1 MGIYFKTK
9 DGLAPVLVNTD
20 HKHDVSDVVNF
31 PESLPANGGNSDT
44 VNGLTVETA
53 VPANAKFTDTTY
65 GIATSDKTGL
75 VRSGGDVTV
84 DTDGTMSVADNSH
97 KHTVSNISDFPTSM
111 PASDVSAWAKATTK
125 PTYTATEVGADPVGS
140 ANTVLT
146 EAKSYATTQDE
157 TTLKSAKSYA
167 DTKDAETLA
176 SAKSYADKKVSDL
189 INSAPTTLDTLGEI
203 ATAMQENADVVEALE
218 SAVGT
223 KANASDLTSHTG
235 NKSNPHGVTKAQV
248 GLGNVE
254 NKSSATIRGEL
265 TKENVTDAL
274 GYTPSESDTVYSHPT
289 SGVTAGTYRSVTVNA
304 QGHVTAGSNPTITVA
319 QGGTGATNV
328 SAAAYNIFGDI
339 RESTSVITDNTPMV
353 AKYDTPSESAGVF
366 HWRKASVIW
375 EYIKGKISSILG
387 LTDTQ
392 YNGNAKT
399 ATTATNATKVNNLT
413 VETAVPANAKFTDT
427 TYSNMTAATASAAGK
442 AGLVPAPAAGK
453 QTSFLRGDGTW
464 VVPTNTTY
472 SNFVKSGTGA
482 KAGLVPAPSTTE
494 GTTKYLREDG
504 TWAVPPDTNTTY
516 TLSSFGITAT
526 AAELNKLDGVTATA
540 TELNYVDGVTS
551 NIQTQLN
558 DKAASSHGTHVTF
571 GTTAP
576 AAAGTAAVGSATT
589 VSRSDHVHP
598 AQTTV
603 SGNAGTATTLKT
615 ARTIDGV
622 SFNGSAAITHYG
634 TCSTAADTAAKTVA
648 LTGFSLVTG
657 AIIFVKFTVTN
668 TAASPTLN
676 VNSTGAKAIMY
687 RGSAISTGYLAANR
701 VYAFVYDGTD
711 WEFIGDVNTNTT
723 YSVVSA
729 SANGL
734 VPMFD
739 AADGTIDSAST
750 DWVLTNNN
758 GTIGWFKLPANAFN
772 NTTYSA
778 ATTSANGLMTSAQVT
793 SLNGK
798 LDKSGG
804 TMTGALVAQTNTSYT
819 TAQVR
824 NVTMSTA
831 AASGG
836 TNGQIHYQYS

>member
-1 MGIYFKTK
+1 MAEKNMNAKISVEFEETANRQQLSSGDNLPTLFSKVKKFFSDLKTVAFSGSYN
-9 DGLAPVLVNTD
+9 DLTDTPESSTPVLNTANGNPITITDGADAPLLSLNLYGKSTQDGTPTPEEPVDIVSIGDDGAVEVTACGKNLLNVNQSYEVSTVGYIFNNVSIKLLAGKTYTLSFVSSVYIDTPAVAFNFVYSDGSTGGKTFHPVKQGINIYTFTCEKAAETVKLYVNVTSAVVFSDIQIELGDTATD
-20 HKHDVSDVVNF
+20 YEPYKGSTATITSALPLCSVDDVCDELIYNADGTRKIIKRTGVVTLDGSDDENIILGTGGDVYTSFGILDVPTPSPYTMNVMCNVTDAYNMIYGTVDNVAVHIGRAVNFNFGVNLGITTVEEAKAWFAAHPTEIIYPLAEPQEIELSVAEMSALRTLQSYSGVTNVYNDEGAEMTIKYWCDGNINALLDTKAPLNHTHTVSDISDF
-31 PESLPANGGNSDT
+31 PESLPANGGNADT
-44 VNGLTVETA
+44 VNG
-53 VPANAKFTDTTY
+53 
-65 GIATSDKTGL
+65 
-75 VRSGGDVTV
+75 
-84 DTDGTMSVADNSH
+84 
-97 KHTVSNISDFPTSM
+97 
-111 PASDVSAWAKATTK
+111 
-125 PTYTATEVGADPVGS
+125 
-140 ANTVLT
+140 
-146 EAKSYATTQDE
+146 
-157 TTLKSAKSYA
+157 
-167 DTKDAETLA
+167 
-176 SAKSYADKKVSDL
+176 
-189 INSAPTTLDTLGEI
+189 
-203 ATAMQENADVVEALE
+203 
-218 SAVGT
+218 
-223 KANASDLTSHTG
+223 
-235 NKSNPHGVTKAQV
+235 
-248 GLGNVE
+248 
-254 NKSSATIRGEL
+254 
-265 TKENVTDAL
+265 
-274 GYTPSESDTVYSHPT
+274 
-289 SGVTAGTYRSVTVNA
+289 
-304 QGHVTAGSNPTITVA
+304 
-319 QGGTGATNV
+319 
-328 SAAAYNIFGDI
+328 
-339 RESTSVITDNTPMV
+339 
-353 AKYDTPSESAGVF
+353 
-366 HWRKASVIW
+366 
-375 EYIKGKISSILG
+375 
-387 LTDTQ
+387 
-392 YNGNAKT
+392 
-399 ATTATNATKVNNLT
+399 LT

-472 SNFVKSGTGA
+472 
-482 KAGLVPAPSTTE
+482 
-494 GTTKYLREDG
+494 
-504 TWAVPPDTNTTY
+504 

-526 AAELNKLDGVTATA
+526 AAELNYT
-540 TELNYVDGVTS
+540 DGVTS
-551 NIQTQLN
+551 NIQNQLN
-558 DKAASSHGTHVTF
+558 GKAASSHGTHVTF

-634 TCSTAADTAAKTVA
+634 TCSTAAATAAKTVA
-648 LTGFSLVTG
+648 LTGFTLVTG
-657 AIIFVKFTVTN
+657 AIVSVKFTVTN

-687 RGSAISTGYLAANR
+687 RGSAISAGYLAANR

-711 WEFIGDVNTNTT
+711 WEFIGDVNINTT

-758 GTIGWFKLPANAFN
+758 GTIGWFKLPANAFK

-804 TMTGALVAQTNTSYT
+804 TMTGALIAQSNTNYT

-824 NVTMSTA
+824 NVTMSTE

-836 TNGQIHYQYS
+836 SNGQIHFQYS